1 MYTPHPLLKTCRGR
15 LLPSPARGEGTNEMD
30 VPLYFPSLDGRGL
43 RGGGKVYKGKTYVI
57 THTTATNNKF

>member
-43 RGGGKVYKGKTYVI
+43 RGG
-57 THTTATNNKF
+57 